1 MFPLRYEKLQQ
12 AVGLLL
18 SLEPSQR
25 MNYTKLIK
33 VLYIADR
40 ESLKEMGEPIV
51 GGETWCLNKGPILS
65 DLKELID
72 GNQVRPSWTAS
83 FKTDGYDLVCV
94 SDPGRDCLCD
104 YEIDKLT
111 ELHARYRKYGFG
123 RMIDV
128 THRLPECK
136 KNKVASG
143 RKRISLRDILEGL
156 GIADQA
162 AEIEDD
168 AKGAAL
174 YAASLRR

>member
-1 MFPLRYEKLQQ
+1 MFPLRYEKLEQ

-18 SLEPSQR
+18 GLEPSHR

-40 ESLKEMGEPIV
+40 ESLDEMGEPIV
-51 GGETWCLNKGPILS
+51 GGETWCLPQGPILS

-72 GNQVRPSWTAS
+72 GKQVRPSWTAS

-168 AKGAAL
+168 AKEAVA
-174 YAASLRR
+174 YAAVLRR